1 MTWCEALGV
10 VGVVMSAAPQASGQ
24 LATLCCECC
33 HHPLAIDRIATNTE
47 YLSGKVTGGNWSA
60 RCAETPEYPRPP
72 TCAVSHNVK
81 HEAGT
86 ETSDAQRSSGV
97 GSETGLL
104 RTNSSNGKPIDVSF
118 GDLRVER
125 GLLTVSRWGFT
136 WFIAKPQNWPT
147 AEIVKRPRLFPG
159 GQPSL
164 KVVANQ
170 AHAPSDIA
178 TGGHFTI
185 RAIPVTVLFTPQS
198 AAKKLRPASDS
209 YPGPHGGGSAKV
221 MVLSSTSPNSRVAEP
236 LTPRFLMK
244 DSTLAAQFSW

>member
-1 MTWCEALGV
+1 
-10 VGVVMSAAPQASGQ
+10 
-24 LATLCCECC
+24 
-33 HHPLAIDRIATNTE
+33 
-47 YLSGKVTGGNWSA
+47 
-60 RCAETPEYPRPP
+60 
-72 TCAVSHNVK
+72 K

-86 ETSDAQRSSGV
+86 GGTSDTQRSSGV
-97 GSETGLL
+97 GSETRLL
-104 RTNSSNGKPIDVSF
+104 KNSSSNGKSIDVSS
-118 GDLRVER
+118 GNSRAER

-178 TGGHFTI
+178 TGRHCTI

-198 AAKKLRPASDS
+198 AAKKLRPATHT
-209 YPGPHGGGSAKV
+209 PGPMA
-221 MVLSSTSPNSRVAEP
+221 VAP
-236 LTPRFLMK
+236 PRSWSFLPHRQ
-244 DSTLAAQFSW
+244 TV

>member
-1 MTWCEALGV
+1 MLPPPSGHRSI
-10 VGVVMSAAPQASGQ
+10 GLPQIHS
-24 LATLCCECC
+24 
-33 HHPLAIDRIATNTE
+33 RE
-47 YLSGKVTGGNWSA
+47 YLPEKVTSGNWSA
-60 RCAETPEYPRPP
+60 SCAATPEYPRPP

-86 ETSDAQRSSGV
+86 ETSDAQRSSGI

-104 RTNSSNGKPIDVSF
+104 RNSSNNGKSIDVSL
-118 GDLRVER
+118 GHLRVER

-147 AEIVKRPRLFPG
+147 AGIVKGPRLFAG

-178 TGGHFTI
+178 TRGHCTI
-185 RAIPVTVLFTPQS
+185 RAILVTVLFTPQS
-198 AAKKLRPASDS
+198 PAKKLRPSDS
-209 YPGPHGGGSAKV
+209 YPRPHGGGSAKV
-221 MVLSSTSPNSRVAEP
+221 VVLSSTSSNSRVVAEP

-244 DSTLAAQFSW
+244 DSTLTAKFSR